1 MKVRF
6 NGVAKIPE
14 LVHIALKA
22 PDSAEVNA
30 LRADLTALLRC
41 NTDQDL
47 FELVIACQM
56 HGRDKWLEELINAD
70 RSSDQPWRHKRAA
83 VLSAFH
89 SMPAIDQLQ
98 WPEGQTVGSLRSL
111 ERNLLKWSNRA
122 VLAKHW
128 WERFLDAPD
137 ADTAFAAWYVFLS
150 ASDRRAWVWRSR
162 RSKPQ
167 SDLDRLRELHLQS
180 NKDLYAR
187 TLDKAEKSTAK
198 FADKLFGL
206 DAPGKWL
213 MLDGAVAR

>member
-6 NGVAKIPE
+6 DGAAKIPE
-14 LVHIALKA
+14 LVHIALKS
-22 PDSAEVNA
+22 PDSAEVSS

-47 FELVIACQM
+47 FELAITCQM
-56 HGRDKWLEELINAD
+56 HGRDKWLAEFINAD
-70 RSSDQPWRHKRAA
+70 RSSEDPWRHKRAA

-89 SMPAIDQLQ
+89 NMPAIDKLQ
-98 WPEGQTVGSLRSL
+98 WPEGQTIGSLRSL
-111 ERNLLKWSNRA
+111 ERNLLKWTNRA

-128 WERFLDAPD
+128 WERFLNASD
-137 ADTAFAAWYVFLS
+137 ADTAFAAWHVFLS
-150 ASDRRAWVWRSR
+150 VADRRAWVWRSR
-162 RSKPQ
+162 RPKPQ
-167 SDLDRLRELHLQS
+167 TELDRFRELHLQS

-187 TLDKAEKSTAK
+187 TLVKPEEGTAK

-213 MLDGAVAR
+213 MLDGAVPR